1 MNKLIKSIKRKY
13 YFLEYDPDWPRQFSI
28 IKSFLKDV
36 FGDKA
41 IQIEHIGSTSIPEMK
56 AKPVIDVLIVVEKM
70 EQFEKQ
76 KEKMVEAGYEW
87 LENYIAPD
95 SLIFYKLGP
104 EGEKLEN
111 IHILEVKAPKARQF
125 IVMRDY
131 LRTHPEKAKAYSEVK
146 QKGFDLH
153 PDDYP
158 AYREVK
164 APLLMELESM
174 AYEWDDLRNK

>member
-1 MNKLIKSIKRKY
+1 MSEHIKSIKRKY
-13 YFLEYDPDWPRQFSI
+13 FFLEYDPDWPRQFSL
-28 IKSFLKDV
+28 IKSFLEDV
-36 FGDKA
+36 FGDTAVK
-41 IQIEHIGSTSIPEMK
+41 IEHIGSTSIPEMK
-56 AKPVIDVLIVVEKM
+56 AKPVIDVLVVVEKM
-70 EQFEKQ
+70 ELFEKQ

-87 LENYIAPD
+87 VENYIAPD
-95 SLIFYKLGP
+95 SLIFYKLGN

-111 IHILEVKAPKARQF
+111 IHVLEGKAPKARQF

-158 AYREVK
+158 AYRGVK
-164 APLLMELESM
+164 DPFLKEIESL